1 MNIID
6 LVTSVVFLTLLIT
19 ETIADQQQWNF
30 QTQKYALKN
39 AGKELVPPYDIG
51 FCRSGLW
58 KYSAHPNYAS
68 EQGMW
73 IVFYL
78 FSVAACG
85 YHQFTFIGGLNLV
98 LLFAPSVDLSEGITR
113 GKYSQY
119 AAYLQ
124 ETPRFAAVYILV
136 PLFAFIVASPSLIV

>member
-1 MNIID
+1 M
-6 LVTSVVFLTLLIT
+6 TSVVFLTLLIT

-39 AGKELVPPYDIG
+39 AGKELVPLYDIG
-51 FCRSGLW
+51 F
-58 KYSAHPNYAS
+58 YSTHANYAS

-124 ETPRFAAVYILV
+124 ETPRFASIYILV